1 MLGEPNVQR
10 DQRIGEIDEA
20 THQRSD
26 EEMTADLG
34 IVQGQRLEPIDPI
47 RQTELNLHGLE
58 NDVVVALGQT
68 ITNAALEGKAGIPPT
83 SPGCSTVCIRMSN
96 TPRHSCTGIRRAPI
110 GITSGRNQRFQ
121 LGERGYSFLPFG
133 APERGRCLPFP
144 RPLPLRCFAT
154 PFTLMKQS
162 RNMGSARLTSLDR

>member
-68 ITNAALEGKAGIPPT
+68 ITDAALEGIAGNPANE
-83 SPGCSTVCIRMSN
+83 SWVQHGLRLHEQ
-96 TPRHSCTGIRRAPI
+96 HSEAQLH
-110 GITSGRNQRFQ
+110 RNQTCPNRHHF
-121 LGERGYSFLPFG
+121 RGKS
-133 APERGRCLPFP
+133 
-144 RPLPLRCFAT
+144 T
-154 PFTLMKQS
+154 I
-162 RNMGSARLTSLDR
+162 SAW